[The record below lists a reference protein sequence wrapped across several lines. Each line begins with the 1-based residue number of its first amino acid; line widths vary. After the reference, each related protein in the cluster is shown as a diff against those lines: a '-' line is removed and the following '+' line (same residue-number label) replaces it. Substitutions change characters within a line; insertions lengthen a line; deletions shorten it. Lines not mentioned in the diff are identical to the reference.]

1 MEPVLR
7 KDPVKLRRLP
17 NEARSAERKRDQLI
31 LANVLKGVSGGAPAA
46 AVAHLP
52 VPSANATRPGKPGLK
67 TAAPKSQPRARAQ
80 WPAGRQ
86 LRHRRPGP
94 RQPPARQ
101 AGRARAPRPRA
112 LPPPSARTPPPRP
125 PQPAA

>member
-52 VPSANATRPGKPGLK
+52 VPSANATKPGKPGLK

-80 WPAGRQ
+80 
-86 LRHRRPGP
+86 
-94 RQPPARQ
+94 
-101 AGRARAPRPRA
+101 ARAVDERRSGTGKKSFKPRK
-112 LPPPSARTPPPRP
+112 
-125 PQPAA
+125 